1 MTELWLD
8 TVVCRLAD
16 PEQDADELFARA
28 WQFVDD
34 LPLEAS
40 GFLCREDAALFT
52 TLRGSAASLLARV
65 WIAGFLLGPVPE
77 SAWPNYELAAI
88 FLGALD
94 RQADVRAL
102 NESIDNYDFLIVEE
116 EGDGES
122 DDSS

>member
-8 TVVCRLAD
+8 TVACRLAC
-16 PEQDADELFARA
+16 PEQDANELFARA
-28 WQFVDD
+28 WQLVDE

-40 GFLCREDAALFT
+40 GFLSREDAALFT
-52 TLRGSAASLLARV
+52 TLRGSAASVLARI
-65 WIAGFLLGPVPE
+65 WIAGFLLGPIPE

-102 NESIDNYDFLIVEE
+102 NESLDSYGFLAIE
-116 EGDGES
+116 DQNDDES
-122 DDSS
+122 DG